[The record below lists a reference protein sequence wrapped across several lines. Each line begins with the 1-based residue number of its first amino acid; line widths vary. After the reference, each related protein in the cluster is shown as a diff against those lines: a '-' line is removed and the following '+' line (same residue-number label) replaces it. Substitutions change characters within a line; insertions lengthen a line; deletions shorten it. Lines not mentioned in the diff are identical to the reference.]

1 MQFRPDRESARYD
14 HIETLSSIK
23 FFRSSKCIN
32 LHDHIDFDKK
42 RVNKKITNG
51 YMEVVSK
58 NIEKIETFCIC
69 YSAVKEERSP
79 KQIRIS
85 IIFTRK

>member
-1 MQFRPDRESARYD
+1 
-14 HIETLSSIK
+14 
-23 FFRSSKCIN
+23 
-32 LHDHIDFDKK
+32 
-42 RVNKKITNG
+42 
-51 YMEVVSK
+51 MEVVSK